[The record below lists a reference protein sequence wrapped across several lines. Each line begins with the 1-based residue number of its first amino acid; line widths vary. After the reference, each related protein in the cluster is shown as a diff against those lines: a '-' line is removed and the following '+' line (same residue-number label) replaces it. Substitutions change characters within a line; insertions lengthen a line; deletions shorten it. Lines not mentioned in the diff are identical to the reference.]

1 MWKYSYL
8 VHFLSFFGQVVNIH
22 TFSRKCHFYFRFKMA
37 AVFKLPFKW
46 PLTVVLAMAPYPI
59 FLSALKTVI
68 MPIFVLLTESE
79 QFKHISALLNVDFL
93 IFLERNNHACWS
105 CWNTDTAGISRIHPK
120 WRTVFILSTFLSY
133 VIFLPIALEN
143 LILLTSKG
151 CSTAFSSALCGF
163 DVQP

>member
-8 VHFLSFFGQVVNIH
+8 VHFRSFFGQVVNIQ

-79 QFKHISALLNVDFL
+79 QFKHISALLVVKLCNSYNLTSSLASEYSHFALLLAARDVSTGGMSVPQQQKF
-93 IFLERNNHACWS
+93 HAGDAKLVGNRIRSSDWS
-105 CWNTDTAGISRIHPK
+105 CEAH
-120 WRTVFILSTFLSY
+120 TV
-133 VIFLPIALEN
+133 EHQ
-143 LILLTSKG
+143 G
-151 CSTAFSSALCGF
+151 
-163 DVQP
+163 

>member
-8 VHFLSFFGQVVNIH
+8 VHFRSFFGQVVNIQ

-79 QFKHISALLNVDFL
+79 QFKHISALLKDVLSSVTPWPQKCWLFEVFFDIVKVDRL
-93 IFLERNNHACWS
+93 
-105 CWNTDTAGISRIHPK
+105 
-120 WRTVFILSTFLSY
+120 
-133 VIFLPIALEN
+133 
-143 LILLTSKG
+143 LLTDHCRSVFSMTDPG
-151 CSTAFSSALCGF
+151 VRFCSRRLMPWNMISQYLQCWVSANR
-163 DVQP
+163 

>member
-8 VHFLSFFGQVVNIH
+8 VHFRSFFGQVVNIQ

-37 AVFKLPFKW
+37 AVFKLPLKW

-79 QFKHISALLNVDFL
+79 QFEQYSRIGARVFVSYEFEEYTIENIKSACMKHVGIPEDGILCCDVLAGEQGPSCSLWNKFL
-93 IFLERNNHACWS
+93 ILKLFTQR
-105 CWNTDTAGISRIHPK
+105 RIQD
-120 WRTVFILSTFLSY
+120 
-133 VIFLPIALEN
+133 
-143 LILLTSKG
+143 
-151 CSTAFSSALCGF
+151 FS
-163 DVQP
+163 